1 MPETKNTSSLV
12 TFVETHPL
20 PVVVS
25 VAVGAF
31 LLGGGAA
38 SWILFNGYIP
48 NQLHS
53 LQTQLN
59 LCRQQTHAP
68 ALTTDEWPPLTQ
80 DQITAWA
87 TALRPF
93 NVRVITVFWSQEVEA
108 KRFFRSLQEVG
119 RLLNCEVK
127 AGAGQADGNVI
138 EIQTPKSEPVGPV
151 ILNLFISVNWPA
163 SLEDIGDRG
172 KISIF
177 IPQKSR

>member
-48 NQLHS
+48 NQLYS

-108 KRFFRSLQEVG
+108 KRFFRSLQ
-119 RLLNCEVK
+119 
-127 AGAGQADGNVI
+127 
-138 EIQTPKSEPVGPV
+138 
-151 ILNLFISVNWPA
+151 
-163 SLEDIGDRG
+163 
-172 KISIF
+172 
-177 IPQKSR
+177 